1 MAQYR
6 PTYKAHLYP
15 EINRRPSAQEMEE
28 GVELALEAGL
38 TRLDERKARPA
49 WLLR

>member
-1 MAQYR
+1 V
-6 PTYKAHLYP
+6 
-15 EINRRPSAQEMEE
+15 EE
-28 GVELALEAGL
+28 AVELALEAGL